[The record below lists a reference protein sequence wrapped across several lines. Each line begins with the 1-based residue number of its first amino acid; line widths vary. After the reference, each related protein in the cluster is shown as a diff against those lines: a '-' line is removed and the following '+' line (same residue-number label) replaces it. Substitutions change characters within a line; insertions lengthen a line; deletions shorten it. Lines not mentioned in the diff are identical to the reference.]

1 MPVTF
6 EDVAVRFSAEEW
18 EILEGWQKELHK
30 EVMEKN
36 YQLLISLGQSV
47 PALAL
52 LSLTEEREA
61 GGDQI
66 PIIAGE
72 QDLARDG
79 GRSAGEELAFA
90 DGDPDVGQLWDSGRS
105 GEDGCPTPAGEEER
119 QGSLHL
125 SALMKL
131 VEEIPEF
138 LFGNSKGSVEP
149 ADSEAEMGAEEAS
162 ADEIAAE
169 NSHLQGLLSCL
180 KEIPVNGAPH
190 PSMQN
195 CSRQGDMEQESR
207 EREMKGCCA
216 PVKREV
222 TTERSPSKE
231 LTGAVALSPRYPSTP
246 ASSARGDADKRRRE
260 PGLWKCSYEA
270 AMAGNSPLQGLL
282 NCLKDRIVHKPQHAL
297 PSPCKPP
304 RGSAHR
310 DPGQRRPASKDGSS
324 SAAGAAAG
332 SSSGRALP
340 ACGFSGSSSQGPETQ
355 LWGRPA
361 GVKAKVVPKDPLLR
375 SLENCLTDEARN
387 SAAQPPPSHSSSS
400 AVLRALGETPRRG
413 TRSLFAEV
421 KTEAGMEDSH
431 LLSYLKDMATLS
443 PHHHSTPPRSA
454 PASCTEQEKEQRRV
468 EAGLW
473 NSSPEEVTPGTC
485 LKEVPIHTPCASQ
498 VLASKTGADMSP
510 RRPEARMMQWRCG
523 AEVSPGN
530 SPLHG
535 LKTCLT
541 NTPVPSHGQS
551 TTPASHSPGSG
562 SPDPRRPEAAAWPVK
577 TEGQRRVHSVPVM
590 REAVPENPPLHGLG
604 GCWTGIASHSGSPAR
619 CIEGDVE
626 QWTPETGAW
635 PSCADRAVS
644 GLTPPLCGLENCLK
658 DISGN
663 RPRGSSA
670 TASYFCTSRAQGD
683 AEQRG
688 PVTRPQR
695 AGAAAANMASS
706 PLDGLMK
713 CLKEI
718 SASRLGFTST
728 PSGCSSASSA
738 EGDSDLRG
746 AKPGTWSWGSD
757 EISPENSPL
766 QGLEK
771 CLEEISGPGPR
782 TSSIPVTRAVAGS
795 QQGDM
800 PQRRPEM
807 GDWDFHGADTR
818 QVLTANG
825 HLQGPE
831 NCLAEIAAP
840 RSSPSQA
847 PSSSAREDAQQGRS
861 AHVRPSGN
869 RGEPGNL
876 EVPALSGSELA
887 TEHLA
892 LPQKEI
898 TAARQTPSSSPAH
911 CSSPAGSVQGDG
923 TLKRPEV
930 RSRKLSRKD
939 PRAETPRLHGPETCQ
954 SEVPG
959 PRGSRPDTPL
969 GSSSSSPQ
977 RDVGERSP
985 QPGRCRLHRDV
996 LPADAFRCGLSPCPK
1011 GARESGPCHSNTLSG
1026 TSFASDA
1033 SDQRRPRTPEKGIK
1047 RPYPKARTGAGRSP
1061 NTDSCTSGDDG
1072 GQKVDA
1078 EWEELPKRTCS
1089 SATPSSW
1096 GPCSCEGGK
1105 PLDPNREISAI
1116 KAILSEK
1123 LDQISQDLA
1132 AMRRDVSNIQSR
1144 MDRLDWDSRGWALE
1158 LAALQKS
1165 NKCLSETM
1173 RRLENRCL
1181 VLENRS
1187 RRNSLRLAGLPEG
1200 SEGGDPITFLQ
1211 RTLPIVLNLP
1221 VDSPPL
1227 EVESARRVHGGARW
1241 DPSTRPRALVFR
1253 LLRFSDKLTIMRA
1266 VRKCTEPLSCG
1277 GARVAIF
1284 PDICPK
1290 LGWRRRARCAAIR
1303 RLWRAAEL
1311 HFGP

>member
-162 ADEIAAE
+162 ADVKAEVTPETPHPLGLESCLLEAAVGRPTRPDAPTSCASPGRPWAEEIAAE

-523 AEVSPGN
+523 A
-530 SPLHG
+530 
-535 LKTCLT
+535 
-541 NTPVPSHGQS
+541 
-551 TTPASHSPGSG
+551 
-562 SPDPRRPEAAAWPVK
+562 
-577 TEGQRRVHSVPVM
+577 
-590 REAVPENPPLHGLG
+590 
-604 GCWTGIASHSGSPAR
+604 
-619 CIEGDVE
+619 
-626 QWTPETGAW
+626 
-635 PSCADRAVS
+635 
-644 GLTPPLCGLENCLK
+644 
-658 DISGN
+658 
-663 RPRGSSA
+663 
-670 TASYFCTSRAQGD
+670 
-683 AEQRG
+683 
-688 PVTRPQR
+688 
-695 AGAAAANMASS
+695 
-706 PLDGLMK
+706 
-713 CLKEI
+713 
-718 SASRLGFTST
+718 
-728 PSGCSSASSA
+728 
-738 EGDSDLRG
+738 
-746 AKPGTWSWGSD
+746 

>member
-162 ADEIAAE
+162 ADVKAEVTPETPHPLGLESCLLEAAVGRPTRPDAPTSCASPGRPWAEEIAAE

-523 AEVSPGN
+523 AG
-530 SPLHG
+530 
-535 LKTCLT
+535 
-541 NTPVPSHGQS
+541 
-551 TTPASHSPGSG
+551 
-562 SPDPRRPEAAAWPVK
+562 
-577 TEGQRRVHSVPVM
+577 
-590 REAVPENPPLHGLG
+590 
-604 GCWTGIASHSGSPAR
+604 
-619 CIEGDVE
+619 
-626 QWTPETGAW
+626 
-635 PSCADRAVS
+635 AVS